1 MRSQIVGIT
10 SWIMARNATTSAIA
24 THCRAPPCYADIME
38 IPQSI
43 EPLVTEL
50 MDRIS
55 MLSER
60 ENAHYSDLMIKL
72 EALLEK
78 FEAEEAYEDDE
89 LYREA
94 RKLVIDAGKAS
105 TSFLQRKLQ
114 IGYARAA
121 ALIDLLEHND
131 VIGPANGA
139 LPRDIVIDQIAND
152 DDEDGD
158 EQEMQGGD
166 ELYKAAEA
174 IALEVG
180 KVSSS
185 RLQEKLDVG
194 YARAMRLIDMLID
207 RNVIADEAEHIV
219 LHQPR

>member
-10 SWIMARNATTSAIA
+10 TWNMTRNVATSTIA
-24 THCRAPPCYADIME
+24 TRGRAPACYAAIME
-38 IPQSI
+38 LPQSI
-43 EPLVTEL
+43 EALVTEL

-60 ENAHYSDLMIKL
+60 ENAHYSDIMIKL
-72 EALLEK
+72 DALLEK
-78 FEAEEAYEDDE
+78 FEAKEAYENDE

-94 RKLVIDAGKAS
+94 RQWVIDAGKAS
-105 TSFLQRKLQ
+105 TSFLQRKFQ

-121 ALIDLLEHND
+121 ALMDLLEENG

-139 LPRDIVIDQIAND
+139 LPRDSIIDQIDND
-152 DDEDGD
+152 DDRDGD
-158 EQEMQGGD
+158 AQQKDAD
-166 ELYKAAEA
+166 ELYKAAAA
-174 IALEVG
+174 IALEAG

-207 RNVIADEAEHIV
+207 GNVIADEAEHIV
-219 LHQPR
+219 LHHPN